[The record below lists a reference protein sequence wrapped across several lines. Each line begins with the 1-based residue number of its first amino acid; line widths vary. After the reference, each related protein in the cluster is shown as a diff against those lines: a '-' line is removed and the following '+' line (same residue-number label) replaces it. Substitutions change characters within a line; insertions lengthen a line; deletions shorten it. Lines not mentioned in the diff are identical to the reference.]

1 MWPLTNGNRCL
12 VGPEAELFRG
22 TVAMMVDQLV
32 DELNPAAEVE
42 HDAESDS
49 MFTLSGPVVG
59 FDPPHWHDMWEPQQK
74 IWLLERVAT
83 SLLTS
88 RPAPAMAAMFE
99 ATVEAVYVEMGNLIA
114 LEITEGRP
122 IEPGSWRQS
131 LLDAYVQRCPRDS
144 FLEATHFEATTLDPC
159 WPREIEQQIRQ
170 YEQTPSTDGDANA
183 NSIQDANSV
192 PDPVEKRQ
200 SDWLTYWSMVIE
212 RLLDAT
218 YGPRVHHA
226 AEAYRDGDPKLLKQ
240 FLQSK
245 GVSPKFVQRI
255 PPLRTKA
262 QLQKAVTRLQALLLD
277 E

>member
-32 DELNPAAEVE
+32 DELNPASKLE
-42 HDAESDS
+42 HEADS
-49 MFTLSGPVVG
+49 EPLFAISGPMVG
-59 FDPPHWHDMWEPQQK
+59 FDPPHWYEMWEPEQK

-99 ATVEAVYVEMGNLIA
+99 ATVEAVYVETGNLIV

-159 WPREIEQQIRQ
+159 LPREIERQIRQ
-170 YEQTPSTDGDANA
+170 LEQTTGTEGDLNS
-183 NSIQDANSV
+183 NSIQDPNSIQGSV
-192 PDPVEKRQ
+192 GKRQ
-200 SDWLTYWSMVIE
+200 SDWLTYWSKVIE

-218 YGPRVHHA
+218 YGPRVHHT
-226 AEAYRDGDPKLLKQ
+226 AEVYRDGDPKLLKR

-245 GVSPKFVQRI
+245 GVSPKFLQRI
-255 PPLRTKA
+255 PPLRTNH
-262 QLQKAVTRLQALLLD
+262 QIQKAITRLQALLLD

>member
-42 HDAESDS
+42 HKVESDPQ
-49 MFTLSGPVVG
+49 FTISGPMVG
-59 FDPPHWHDMWEPQQK
+59 FDPPHWYEMWEPEQK

-99 ATVEAVYVEMGNLIA
+99 ATVEAVYVETGNLIV

-159 WPREIEQQIRQ
+159 LPREIEQQIRQ
-170 YEQTPSTDGDANA
+170 LEQTTASEGDLNS
-183 NSIQDANSV
+183 NSIQDPNSIQGSV
-192 PDPVEKRQ
+192 GKRK
-200 SDWLTYWSMVIE
+200 SDWLTYWSTVIE

-218 YGPRVHHA
+218 YGPRVHHT
-226 AEAYRDGDPKLLKQ
+226 AEAYRDGDPKLLKR

-245 GVSPKFVQRI
+245 GVSPKFLQRI
-255 PPLRTKA
+255 PPLRTNH
-262 QLQKAVTRLQALLLD
+262 QIQKAVTRLQALLLED
-277 E
+277 